1 MLSAS
6 RGSRLRL
13 RRPKILPNAPL
24 KLFSLCLVL
33 ILLAICQKLEAAS
46 LLTTK
51 QLQDS
56 PIPFSGEETK
66 VAALGEIDTF

>member
-1 MLSAS
+1 VPSAPAALKNLAQRTLEIVFALFGFHFVS
-6 RGSRLRL
+6 HL
-13 RRPKILPNAPL
+13 PK
-24 KLFSLCLVL
+24 
-33 ILLAICQKLEAAS
+33 KLEAAS
-46 LLTTK
+46 LFTSK